1 MIRSEMVLPY
11 VLAGCALLLVHAN
24 AWAIDVDDVLARVES
39 RARFA
44 RPMRA
49 DARIVCEP
57 ACRTARAVLVG
68 RGDAVYVEVESGL
81 RALVRPK
88 EIVVAEGGRA
98 GPAEMGKRFGDTNLL
113 LSDLAVLDRG
123 TLKTPQISDEQPGE
137 VVVTSQPA
145 GPSPYALLVYTVD
158 PSLDRIVKTL
168 YYQGSINTLGK
179 MRRDSAFARVGD
191 APYPGE
197 IRVEEMRTAT
207 TTKVSLTWSEA
218 PDVPAALFEPG
229 GLEKPSGL
237 TFP

>member
-1 MIRSEMVLPY
+1 MVVPY
-11 VLAGCALLLVHAN
+11 VLAGCALLLVRAS
-24 AWAIDVDDVLARVES
+24 AWAVSIDDVIAEVEA

-49 DARIVCEP
+49 DVRIVCEP
-57 ACRTARAVLVG
+57 ACRTGRVILVG
-68 RGDAVYVEVESGL
+68 RGDAVYVEVEGGL

-88 EIVVAEGGRA
+88 EVLVTEGGRA
-98 GPAEMGKRFGDTNLL
+98 GPAEMGKRLGDTGIL
-113 LSDLAVLDRG
+113 LSDLAVFDRS

-145 GPSPYALLVYTVD
+145 GPSPYALLVHTID

-191 APYPGE
+191 ASYPGE
-197 IRVEEMRTAT
+197 MRVEEMRTAT
-207 TTKVSLTWSEA
+207 TTKVTLAWSEA
-218 PDVPAALFEPG
+218 PDAPAVLFEPG

-237 TFP
+237 TFR